1 MPLTVGNFF
10 GIKDTRQTSS
20 QISCSCPA
28 CTGLECLERPRF
40 FAGQLISEAEL
51 NSEIDYMLA
60 KQRLHNRYLHGVG
73 TVCGLEVVCSN
84 CDGQVIVKPGY
95 AIDPCGNDI
104 IVCTEQRFDLLK
116 AIKACCDSR
125 KKKCK
130 TDCDPY
136 LPAGDPGCTGLE
148 QHWCITISYQEK
160 ATRPTTPLRNQP
172 KSCSCGGSCGGSCG
186 CGSGNG
192 NGNKSAG
199 NGCATTSTLSTAT
212 TTTALSCEPTRVLE
226 TFQLG
231 VVEDKQECDTAQALF
246 GSTLFAKIL
255 ECFMGIAGF
264 STKISSTSSQLIGE
278 AIAGKLVNSQASN
291 TDAFAACCQFRQY
304 VIDLFSNSEFDT
316 RCQILKVF
324 DEVTCQQ
331 PPSQGIG
338 VTVANFGSDPQYLQ
352 TIQNTI
358 SKMFVALIEY
368 FRECICHQLLPPCPS
383 DPADDRLI
391 LACVTIKDGKI
402 IDICNFSCRKFAG
415 AFPSF
420 FYWLS
425 IVPIVP
431 LIRSLVDSF
440 CCGSAFLRKNS
451 PLVNEMEKIDPAGGL
466 QRALAEGNFALP
478 RMLLERFGDFMQ
490 KFSLD
495 GIIGS
500 IPSGGLNLATLR
512 GMSVGNAQGSLK
524 AFGVSFD
531 ERKVNSR
538 AEIPIFPQVMGSP
551 MSYLLPFAQR
561 GDNITLFHDGTTVL
575 EVQPSVPIMSNLRNV
590 QSVDAQPAKSNAQD
604 ISALRKQVESLQAE
618 VDKLK
623 KTGSAKKK

>member
-1 MPLTVGNFF
+1 MPLTLGNFL
-10 GIKDTRQTSS
+10 GMTDTRQTS

-28 CTGLECLERPRF
+28 CTGLNCLERPRF

-84 CDGQVIVKPGY
+84 CEGQVIVKPGY

-148 QHWCITISYQEK
+148 QHWCITITYQEK
-160 ATRPTTPLRNQP
+160 PTRPTTPLRNQP
-172 KSCSCGGSCGGSCG
+172 KSCGCGGSCGGSCG
-186 CGSGNG
+186 CSCGSGNG
-192 NGNKSAG
+192 NGKSAG
-199 NGCATTSTLSTAT
+199 NSCSTTSSSSSSA

-226 TFQLG
+226 SFQLG
-231 VVEDKQECDTAQALF
+231 VVEDTQQCDTAQALF
-246 GSTLFAKIL
+246 GNTLFARIL

-278 AIAGKLVNSQASN
+278 AITGKLASSQASN

-304 VIDLFSNSEFDT
+304 VIDLFSNGEFDT
-316 RCQILKVF
+316 ECQILKVF
-324 DEVTCQQ
+324 DEVKCQQ
-331 PPSQGIG
+331 PPSQGTG
-338 VTVANFGSDPQYLQ
+338 ATVGNLGSAPQYLQ
-352 TIQNTI
+352 AIQDTI
-358 SKMFVALIEY
+358 SKIFIALIEY
-368 FRECICHQLLPPCPS
+368 FRECVCHQLLPPCLA

-391 LACVTIKDGKI
+391 LACVTIKNGKI
-402 IDICNFSCRKFAG
+402 IDICNFNCRKFAG

-431 LIRSLVDSF
+431 LIRSVIDSF
-440 CCGSAFLRKNS
+440 CCGPAFLRRNS

-495 GIIGS
+495 GIINS
-500 IPSGGLNLATLR
+500 IPAGGLNLATLR
-512 GMSVGNAQGSLK
+512 GMSVGNAQESLK
-524 AFGVSFD
+524 SFGVSYD

-538 AEIPIFPQVMGSP
+538 AEIPVFPRVMGSP

-561 GDNITLFHDGTTVL
+561 GDNIILYHDGTTVL
-575 EVQPSVPIMSNLRNV
+575 EVQPSVQLQNV
-590 QSVDAQPAKSNAQD
+590 QSADVQSNAQD
-604 ISALRKQVESLQAE
+604 VSALRKQVESLQAE

-623 KTGSAKKK
+623 KASSARKK

>member
-1 MPLTVGNFF
+1 MPLTLGNFL
-10 GIKDTRQTSS
+10 GIKDTRQTS

-28 CTGLECLERPRF
+28 CTGLNCLERPRF
-40 FAGQLISEAEL
+40 FAGQLISESEL

-148 QHWCITISYQEK
+148 QQWCITITYQEK
-160 ATRPTTPLRNQP
+160 PTRPTTPLRNQP
-172 KSCSCGGSCGGSCG
+172 KGCGCGGSCGGSCG
-186 CGSGNG
+186 CGCSSGNG
-192 NGNKSAG
+192 SKTAG
-199 NGCATTSTLSTAT
+199 NGCSTTSTSSTSS

-231 VVEDKQECDTAQALF
+231 VVEDKQECDTLQSLF
-246 GSTLFAKIL
+246 GNTLFAKLL
-255 ECFMGIAGF
+255 ECFLGIAGF
-264 STKISSTSSQLIGE
+264 STKLSSTSSQLIGD
-278 AIAGKLVNSQASN
+278 AITGKLAGSQASN

-304 VIDLFSNSEFDT
+304 VIDLFSDGEFDT
-316 RCQILKVF
+316 ECQILKVF

-338 VTVANFGSDPQYLQ
+338 VTVANVGSDPQYLQ

-358 SKMFVALIEY
+358 SSIFIALIEY
-368 FRECICHQLLPPCPS
+368 FRECVCHQLLPPCPA

-420 FYWLS
+420 FHWLS

-431 LIRSLVDSF
+431 LARFLVDSV
-440 CCGSAFLRKNS
+440 CCGPALLRRNS

-512 GMSVGNAQGSLK
+512 GMSVGNAQESLNK
-524 AFGVSFD
+524 FEVSYD

-538 AEIPIFPQVMGSP
+538 AEIPVFPQVMGSP
-551 MSYLLPFAQR
+551 MSYLLPFAQQ
-561 GDNITLFHDGTTVL
+561 GDNITLYHDGNTVL
-575 EVQPSVPIMSNLRNV
+575 EVQPSVPMQSNFRNV
-590 QSVDAQPAKSNAQD
+590 QSADVQSNAQD
-604 ISALRKQVESLQAE
+604 VSALRKQVESLQAE

-623 KTGSAKKK
+623 KAGSARKK